1 MNAVRKVSNKC
12 LWWSVFWIFIFA
24 AWMVFVIYWQVGA
37 IKEDLLRYPESQIR
51 RDSLEIMTQTLQF
64 HAVAF
69 WKVAATS
76 LVLVW
81 IFIWA
86 SFRVMFKGT
95 PREPLVPPETEAPPK
110 EINETKDL
118 SKRRALL
125 LLSLLQR
132 EGRLVDFLEEDLKAY
147 DDAQIGAAVRS
158 IQESCKKSLNKYLD
172 PTPVIDQEEGEM
184 VTVAAGFDP
193 AAVKLTGNVT
203 GEPPF
208 KGTLQHRGWKAGR
221 LDLPELSGRVN
232 AEIICPAEVE
242 IS

>member
-1 MNAVRKVSNKC
+1 MNTAQKVSKKC

-24 AWMVFVIYWQVGA
+24 VWLAVFMYWQMGL
-37 IKEDLLRYPESQIR
+37 IKEDLLQYSESQISKA
-51 RDSLEIMTQTLQF
+51 SLEIMIQIFQF
-64 HAVAF
+64 LTVAF

-76 LVLVW
+76 LVIVW
-81 IFIWA
+81 IFIWV
-86 SFRVMFKGT
+86 SFRLALKGT
-95 PREPLVPPETEAPPK
+95 LREPVEPPGFETVPREKKET
-110 EINETKDL
+110 TDM
-118 SKRRALL
+118 SKRRTLL

-172 PTPVIDQEEGEM
+172 PKPVIDQEEGEA
-184 VTVAAGFDP
+184 VTVEPGFDP
-193 AAVKLTGNVT
+193 GAIKLTGNVT

-221 LDLPELSGRVN
+221 CDLPELSGSVN

-242 IS
+242 I